1 MKKITFFY
9 LLPSIISIAFAF
21 QQGREKE
28 ALKKELNKKTNE
40 IKAFAK
46 FAEEQE
52 IIINKLL
59 DYKSDTKKGK
69 KQ

>member
-1 MKKITFFY
+1 MGKEKQA
-9 LLPSIISIAFAF
+9 IID
-21 QQGREKE
+21 
-28 ALKKELNKKTNE
+28 KKTNE